1 VFDDAI
7 VGGPGDDVIIG
18 GGGRDVLVG
27 GGGLD
32 RLDGGDEDDLLV
44 AGVPSIV
51 GLYDLDDFSPARLH
65 GAFAWWSAADDA
77 YDQRAT
83 VAERGADAV
92 YLSSQQLFD
101 DAAVDRLAGGG
112 GRDLWVTNDQP
123 GGGASG
129 WWT

>member
-1 VFDDAI
+1 
-7 VGGPGDDVIIG
+7 
-18 GGGRDVLVG
+18 
-27 GGGLD
+27 LD

-129 WWT
+129 GVFDDLVDRVSDGPLSERLVDLRPMPEGIIVE